1 MLVEL
6 SQPEQGACLADFGW
20 RYVSPK
26 AAEDRAVTCPESAT
40 YGCPDLWAPDL
51 YGDFAGVCVH
61 CGYHFPMAAAGQ
73 KSGPKDG
80 QCKGCHNA
88 APDVISDWQSLTVDK
103 RLHFRHAATQEKAEN
118 KCGACHLV
126 YSEAAGKVVPVTKPE
141 DVPGACVYCHAP
153 TTTTVPG
160 RKPETIR
167 SLRLAVHGQ
176 CVTCHLDTAA
186 KGPDVATGPVTCAGC
201 HSPSGQEAIARH
213 SRERVPADA
222 DLRIKRGQPDLTMY
236 AFLTGPM
243 LWLSFAICLIGCV
256 WRVVAYVRG
265 LDWQLDR
272 VPYGYFRNLAVRG
285 ALRSIFHWLAPYA
298 SRSWRLNPIYTAA
311 FFLFHI
317 GLVIV
322 PLFLY
327 AHGVILLERFGIPWP
342 ALPAGLADGLTILA
356 MGPMARKASRAAW
369 ENEENEAATKA
380 SAWEHRDRITAR
392 AIRPTTARV
401 GWSSMPMGDLQEE
414 KWGSSSG

>member
-1 MLVEL
+1 
-6 SQPEQGACLADFGW
+6 
-20 RYVSPK
+20 
-26 AAEDRAVTCPESAT
+26 
-40 YGCPDLWAPDL
+40 
-51 YGDFAGVCVH
+51 
-61 CGYHFPMAAAGQ
+61 
-73 KSGPKDG
+73 
-80 QCKGCHNA
+80 
-88 APDVISDWQSLTVDK
+88 
-103 RLHFRHAATQEKAEN
+103 
-118 KCGACHLV
+118 
-126 YSEAAGKVVPVTKPE
+126 
-141 DVPGACVYCHAP
+141 
-153 TTTTVPG
+153 
-160 RKPETIR
+160 
-167 SLRLAVHGQ
+167 
-176 CVTCHLDTAA
+176 
-186 KGPDVATGPVTCAGC
+186 
-201 HSPSGQEAIARH
+201 
-213 SRERVPADA
+213 
-222 DLRIKRGQPDLTMY
+222 MY

-356 MGPMARKASRAAW
+356 MAGGVFLLLRRYALPEVRILTTAHDLWVLALSLAPLLTGFVAAHQSGEGSGWLLAHIISGEILLIAIPFTKLSHVVLFFCSRAQIGVDFGVKRGGQHGRGIVW
-369 ENEENEAATKA
+369 
-380 SAWEHRDRITAR
+380 
-392 AIRPTTARV
+392 
-401 GWSSMPMGDLQEE
+401 
-414 KWGSSSG
+414 